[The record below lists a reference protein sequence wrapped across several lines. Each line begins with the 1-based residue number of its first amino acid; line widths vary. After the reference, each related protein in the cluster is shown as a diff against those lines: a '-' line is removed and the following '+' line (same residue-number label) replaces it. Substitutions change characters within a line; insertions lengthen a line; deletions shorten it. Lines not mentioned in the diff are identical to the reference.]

1 MLPSIRCRR
10 TNLIRRPCLS
20 ARLSTSSVL
29 LANRAIVYSSFG
41 NPSEVLSAI
50 TYPDLPPPPSK
61 SLNVKYILSPINPAD
76 LNVIENKYHSKP
88 SPVSSLSEGRHKF
101 PEPHYVGGN
110 EGLAEVTEVGP
121 DVTHYK
127 VGDRVV
133 LTKQQSGTWASA
145 RTLHEDDV
153 LKIPVGLSEVNPP
166 TAYNMLHSFVE
177 PKEGDLVMQNG
188 ANSAVGQAVIQI
200 AARKGIRTLNF
211 VRNRPDIDSLK
222 NYLQSLGAT
231 HVFTYDDLKDKETVQ
246 NIKTTITKKGT
257 SLMLNCV
264 SGEPTKDMTRLL
276 ADSATLVSYGA
287 MSKQPLILPTS
298 LFIFRDLRCRGFW
311 QSKWYE
317 EHSIQQREELMK
329 TLAELKLREPEYEIL
344 NLKGTASD
352 EEVAQQ
358 VRSVIAKIQEGR
370 YGRKVLLRFEPAQ

>member
-110 EGLAEVTEVGP
+110 EGLAEVTE
-121 DVTHYK
+121 
-127 VGDRVV
+127 
-133 LTKQQSGTWASA
+133 S
-145 RTLHEDDV
+145 
-153 LKIPVGLSEVNPP
+153 VGLSEVNAATITVNPP